1 MIMGENMGKK
11 FTRLEREIHR
21 EYHNRPIH
29 GRLAHE
35 IERKKG
41 REAAEKYVAEA
52 TAAKV
57 YREQQ
62 HANHSCAKC
71 GAHHSEGS
79 TVHSCHHCGNPCW
92 K

>member
-1 MIMGENMGKK
+1 MGVNMGKK
-11 FTRLEREIHR
+11 FMKLEGEIHR

-29 GRLAHE
+29 GKLAQE
-35 IERKKG
+35 IERRKG

-62 HANHSCAKC
+62 HANHRCQKC
-71 GAHHSEGS
+71 GTHHSEGN
-79 TVHSCHHCGNPCW
+79 VFHSCRNCGNPCW
-92 K
+92 R